1 MHNIIEV
8 YRSVKEKEI
17 VIRPET
23 NLARWPQLFATRQT
37 PGLSRV
43 IERGDGKVIIGLQI
57 TNKGNKV
64 EVGFLI
70 VPDYVILMG
79 LIHMWELND
88 RPQDEFVAVSVRN
101 FVRQVLGRTP
111 SKLNYQR
118 LEESLKRLKQVPIR
132 WINAFYDSQTGRLE
146 TISDKEFNFLQYLE
160 VRKVA
165 YTECQPAFKTFT
177 FKFND
182 YFLRNLL
189 SDSTK
194 PFLLSEIVKFG
205 SELSVLAYAFF
216 DIVMADKAGWSR
228 RASAFIRDDLQNKA
242 DRYKWPANC
251 KVAIKEII
259 EELDGC
265 RLSTGVLHITMRP
278 TKDKKDWKVVLRKS
292 APQEAPDA
300 ERAVHRPA
308 TISELQAQELFVQI
322 ATICGREKKNAVW
335 YRQLI
340 SYYSPDLIRA
350 ALRDTADERREGK
363 ILTSNAAF
371 FSWWIQELGEKHGIA
386 RIKGQIHAWRESKLS
401 RS

>member
-1 MHNIIEV
+1 MHDIIEV
-8 YRSVKEKEI
+8 YRSVREQEVI
-17 VIRPET
+17 IRPET

-37 PGLSRV
+37 PGLSRT
-43 IERGDGKVIIGLQI
+43 IERGDSKVVLGLQI
-57 TNKGNKV
+57 TNKGQQV

-70 VPDYVILMG
+70 VPDYVVLMG

-88 RPQDEFVAVSVRN
+88 RPQNEFVGVSVRN
-101 FVRQVLGRTP
+101 FVKQVLGRTP

-165 YTECQPAFKTFT
+165 FVEHQPAFKTFT

-182 YFLRNLL
+182 YFLRNLS

-216 DIVMADKAGWSR
+216 DIVMADKAAWSR
-228 RASAFIRDDLQNKA
+228 RATAFIRDDLQNKA
-242 DRYKWPANC
+242 DRYKWAANC
-251 KVAIKEII
+251 KVVLKEII

-265 RLSTGVLHITMRP
+265 RLSTGILHISLRP
-278 TKDKKDWKVVLRKS
+278 TKDKQDWKLVLRKS
-292 APQEAPDA
+292 PLQEAP
-300 ERAVHRPA
+300 EREHVTYQPA
-308 TISELQAQELFVQI
+308 TLDDLQAEQLFSQI
-322 ATICGREKKNAVW
+322 VAVCGRGQKNAVW

-340 SYYSPDLIRA
+340 RYYSPDLIRS
-350 ALRDTADERREGK
+350 ALRDTQDERREGK
-363 ILTSNAAF
+363 IMSSNAAF
-371 FSWWIQELGEKHGIA
+371 FSWWIQELGEKHGIPKITEA
-386 RIKGQIHAWRESKLS
+386 VRKR
-401 RS
+401 